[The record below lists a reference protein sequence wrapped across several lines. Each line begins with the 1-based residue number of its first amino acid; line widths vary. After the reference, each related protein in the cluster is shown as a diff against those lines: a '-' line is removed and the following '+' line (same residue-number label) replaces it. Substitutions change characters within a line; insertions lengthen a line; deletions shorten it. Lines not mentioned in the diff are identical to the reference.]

1 MFLKVVLFGSQ
12 GLGRIYRQ
20 VKWKVYYL
28 NKGNFMGLSNEI
40 SFILIFLAVF
50 YLWIKTLD
58 WNLPMRYNMSVSVN
72 NDNKVWQVSH
82 TFSLFV
88 TPNYFRIISSSKR
101 TLVSSLHYSFSRSK
115 YLSRQDHIIRI
126 IHSDTCERMSF
137 MFFLIRCGR
146 FYHTNP
152 PIILGLNLMIGVS

>member
-1 MFLKVVLFGSQ
+1 MFLKVVLFCSQ

-58 WNLPMRYNMSVSVN
+58 WNLPMRYNMSVSVIQ
-72 NDNKVWQVSH
+72 VWTRFLVTFYGPGFLQQKLPNLRNEFTTTNLQLWTTFFYSLWSIQVN
-82 TFSLFV
+82 L
-88 TPNYFRIISSSKR
+88 SSRNIRFTTMDHNFGSM
-101 TLVSSLHYSFSRSK
+101 LV
-115 YLSRQDHIIRI
+115 
-126 IHSDTCERMSF
+126 
-137 MFFLIRCGR
+137 
-146 FYHTNP
+146 N
-152 PIILGLNLMIGVS
+152 